1 MPYAPYGFFYTG
13 FGYKNSQA
21 AAALESTLVAA
32 EARHRVRSQLPAA
45 ALVYLGATMASNGS
59 ISFRDL
65 GFGQGLAT
73 TPAVAP
79 AWRPPPQCSR
89 QRVLGERDED
99 SSDDDEA
106 SVPFFTWFC
115 PACTL
120 ENARANC
127 ACEACGAVR
136 APTPRERRASR
147 ERAAAADV
155 RRNSDAL
162 RDEAAA
168 DLSDLSDGDDAVV
181 EAPPTARR
189 RVRADGR
196 RPLLLALPPEL
207 ARRALAFL
215 PVSEWYRGAGRYS
228 LSNNFPQL
236 RAVCYACVELGEAGR
251 TDQAWQKLRARSI
264 LISRDR
270 NWGSMATG
278 WRWIVQA
285 ATNNFLVAARAPPQS
300 GRIDPA
306 LLAAAN
312 SLPPRDRRRA
322 LRAAAPTAFETL
334 PETARLQWQK
344 AMRALCRAKSA
355 VFFADCLRDPASMVA
370 ETLSRDA
377 TLTLLERYVIFDRWS
392 EALERACEEVE
403 ANLEDWRQNYS
414 HVYAVAERACPTIR
428 SRALDAF
435 RASCLVAPRPGLPR
449 PLESLMRDAASLV
462 SADAYAV
469 AETALAGSAA
479 SDDTLFERA
488 ARRLSRDATAL
499 PLSLVGLAD
508 ALDEID
514 GACSHY
520 RRDQLLRRR
529 LRLRV
534 LLPLRAAR
542 LAANL
547 T

>member
-1 MPYAPYGFFYTG
+1 
-13 FGYKNSQA
+13 
-21 AAALESTLVAA
+21 
-32 EARHRVRSQLPAA
+32 
-45 ALVYLGATMASNGS
+45 MASNGS

-65 GFGQGLAT
+65 GFGQGLAI

-79 AWRPPPQCSR
+79 AWRRPPQCTR

-99 SSDDDEA
+99 SSDDDDA
-106 SVPFFTWFC
+106 SVPFSSWFC
-115 PACTL
+115 PSCTL

-136 APTPRERRASR
+136 ASTPRERRASR

-181 EAPPTARR
+181 ERPTARR
-189 RVRADGR
+189 RVRASGR
-196 RPLLLALPPEL
+196 RPLLLALPLEL

-215 PVSEWYRGAGRYS
+215 PPISRPRG
-228 LSNNFPQL
+228 LSQPL
-236 RAVCYACVELGEAGR
+236 ARIRAVCYACLELAEASR
-251 TDQAWQKLRARSI
+251 EIPAEFKHFTWEFTAARSAEVATMRHWRGGI
-264 LISRDR
+264 DQMENNHFAAWDAMRAAHIIRSRDR
-270 NWGSMATG
+270 DWGSMATG
-278 WRWIVQA
+278 WRWIVHE
-285 ATNNFLVAARAPPQS
+285 ATTTLLAAARAPPQP
-300 GRIDPA
+300 GGIDPA

-322 LRAAAPTAFETL
+322 LRAAAPTTFETL

-355 VFFADCLRDPASMVA
+355 VFFADCLRNAVSMVA

-392 EALERACEEVE
+392 AALERACEEVE
-403 ANLEDWRQNYS
+403 SNLEDWRQNMRVHY
-414 HVYAVAERACPTIR
+414 VIAERACPTIR
-428 SRALDAF
+428 SRTLAAF

-449 PLESLMRDAASLV
+449 PLESLMRDAAALV
-462 SADAYAV
+462 APDAFAV
-469 AETALAGSAA
+469 AETALAGNAT
-479 SDDTLFERA
+479 DDALFA
-488 ARRLSRDATAL
+488 LVARRLSRAAKPL
-499 PLSLVGLAD
+499 PPPLAGLAD
-508 ALDEID
+508 ALEEID
-514 GACSHY
+514 GARNHNRLDSS
-520 RRDQLLRRR
+520 LRLA

-542 LAANL
+542 L